1 MAAGGAPDFNALI
14 AGGDP
19 TQSTIRNLQS
29 QLQQLKTAQK
39 TKAKEVKLEKAKRDR
54 LMAKA
59 AKTLSLEDLGTV
71 VAVKVAKA
79 KAKAAAKARAA
90 AAAAAAPGAAAVAN
104 GGGDPAP
111 AAGGVA

>member
-19 TQSTIRNLQS
+19 TQSNLQHLKG
-29 QLQQLKTAQK
+29 QLQHLKAAAK
-39 TKAKEVKLEKAKRDR
+39 AKAKEMKLEKAKRDR
-54 LMAKA
+54 LMKKA
-59 AKTLSLEDLGTV
+59 ANTLSLEDLGTV
-71 VAVKVAKA
+71 VAVQMARA

-90 AAAAAAPGAAAVAN
+90 AAAGAAPVAAAA
-104 GGGDPAP
+104 DPAP